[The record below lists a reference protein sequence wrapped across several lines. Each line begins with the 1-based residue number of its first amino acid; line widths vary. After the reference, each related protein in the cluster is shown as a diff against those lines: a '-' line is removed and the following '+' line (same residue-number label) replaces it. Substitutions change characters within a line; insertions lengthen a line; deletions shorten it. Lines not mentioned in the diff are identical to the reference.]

1 MKTTIDIADA
11 LLARAKK
18 VAAREHTTVR
28 ALVEESLRRL
38 LAERDQAGSV
48 EIKPVTFR
56 GEGLQPELGSRGWE
70 AQRDMIYE
78 DRGG

>member
-56 GEGLQPELGSRGWE
+56 GEGLQELGSRGWE